1 MAPRPPWRA
10 VLAGTAAAALG
21 FTVLSP
27 VSAFAV
33 SSGAEPQT
41 PAGGQAPL
49 GPPKA
54 AGTDYESETATI
66 GQGVVESN
74 HAGYSGTGFVNF
86 DNVVGSYVEYS
97 VNAAQA
103 GTHTLTF
110 RYANGTAVDR
120 PLKVTVDGGDKGTV
134 SFPGSNDWTNW
145 QTASID
151 VTLTAG
157 VNHVRT
163 TATTAN
169 GGPNADKLT
178 DTFSGPVDSEP
189 PTSPTNFKASNIRPT
204 AADFSWTAA
213 TDNIG
218 VVRYEINRGG
228 NVLKTVDG
236 NTTSATVDNL
246 TPNTSYDISVIAYDA
261 AGNPSQ
267 PSNVVGVTTPPSDDT
282 TPPSVPGNLRST
294 GVTANSV
301 SLAWNASTDNGGTI
315 AGYDVYQGTTKV
327 STTTSLQATITNLS
341 PSTSYTFTVKARDPD
356 GNTSAASNAV
366 TAKTSAPGGAGGI
379 PEYDKDI
386 AKVDLGW
393 AVDFLPNGNALV
405 TERDRFEILLVT
417 PSGQKTTLGKVPGA
431 VGTNGEGGLL
441 GLAISPNWSSDH
453 AIYVYHTASGD
464 NRIVKMTYDGSTL
477 SSTSTPVLTG
487 MSKNQYHNGGRIKFG
502 PDGKLYAT
510 VGDAKTSANAQ
521 NKSSLNGKILRL
533 NPDGSAPSDNPFFA
547 TGGNARY
554 VYSYG
559 HRNPQG
565 LAWDSRG
572 QLWAAEFGESSQD
585 ELNLIQK
592 GGNYGWP
599 SCEGTQGSCSG
610 FIAPKKTWPTSQ
622 AGPSGIEIVNDWI
635 YIAAV
640 TGQQMFATQINAA
653 GTGIGTV
660 STLFSGRWGRL
671 RSVTK
676 TPDGGLWVTSTN
688 NDKLGGSPNTI
699 DNVIVRLKFP
709 GGGTPGSD
717 FKLSSSTFAD
727 NATIPDKYTCAGDGT
742 AGQDPSP
749 PLGWGAGTTAAK
761 GYAIVFADVANSGNK
776 LHWAIWDIPAASTSL
791 PEGLGAGYNVPN
803 QGGAKQKAMGSGANS
818 QKFFGPCPGGSSH
831 PYTFTLY
838 ALNTATVPALS
849 SSSTMAQIETAIK
862 GASTANVKLRGNSS
876 AAA

>member
-1 MAPRPPWRA
+1 VAPRPPWRS

-27 VSAFAV
+27 VSAFAA
-33 SSGAEPQT
+33 S
-41 PAGGQAPL
+41 
-49 GPPKA
+49 
-54 AGTDYESETATI
+54 TDYESESAAI

-86 DNVVGSYVEYS
+86 DNLVGSYVDYS

-120 PLKVTVDGGDKGTV
+120 PLKITVDGGDKGTV

-178 DTFSGPVDSEP
+178 DTFSGPVDSQP
-189 PTSPTNFKASNIRPT
+189 PTPPTNFQASNIRPT

-213 TDNIG
+213 TDNVGI
-218 VVRYEINRGG
+218 VRYEINRGG
-228 NVLKTVDG
+228 NVLKSVDG

-246 TPNTSYDISVIAYDA
+246 TPNTSYDISVLAYDA

-267 PSNVVGVTTPPSDDT
+267 PSNVVGVTTPPSNDT
-282 TPPSVPGNLRST
+282 TPPSVPGSLRST
-294 GVTANSV
+294 GVTVNSV

-315 AGYDVYQGTTKV
+315 AGYDVYQGATKV

-341 PSTSYTFTVKARDPD
+341 ANTSYTFTVKARDPD

-366 TAKTSAPGGAGGI
+366 TAKTSAPGGTGGI

-393 AVDFLPNGNALV
+393 SVDFLPNGNALV
-405 TERDRFEILLVT
+405 TERDRFELLLVT

-431 VGTNGEGGLL
+431 VGTNGEGGLM

-453 AIYVYHTASGD
+453 QVYLFHTASGD
-464 NRIVKMTYDGSTL
+464 NRIVRMTYDGTTL

-487 MSKNQYHNGGRIKFG
+487 LARNQYHNGGRLKFG

-510 VGDAKTSANAQ
+510 AGDAKNSDNAQ

-554 VYSYG
+554 VWSYG

-572 QLWAAEFGESSQD
+572 QLWATEFGENSQD

-592 GGNYGWP
+592 GGNFGWP
-599 SCEGTQGSCSG
+599 SCEGTQGSCGG
-610 FIAPKKTWPTSQ
+610 FIAPKKTWSTSQ

-635 YIAAV
+635 YVAGV
-640 TGQQMFATQINAA
+640 TGQQLWVTQINAA
-653 GTGIGTV
+653 GTGVGTASAV
-660 STLFSGRWGRL
+660 FSGRWGRL

-676 TPDGGLWVTSTN
+676 TPDGGLWLTSTN

-709 GGGTPGSD
+709 GGTAPGE

-727 NATIPDKYTCAGDGT
+727 NAGIPNKYTCAGDGT

-749 PLGWGAGTTAAK
+749 PLAWGAGTTGAK
-761 GYAIVFADVANSGNK
+761 AYGIVFADVANAGNK

-791 PEGLGAGYNVPN
+791 PESLGAGYNVPN
-803 QGGAKQKAMGSGANS
+803 QGGAKQKAMGSGADS
-818 QKFFGPCPGGSSH
+818 QKYFGPCPGGSSH

-838 ALNTATVPALS
+838 AQNAATVPGLS

-876 AAA
+876 AAT